1 MRRIAH
7 AVRGLKW
14 LEAIDKL
21 KTDKSHRS
29 RGAWIEITLYT
40 DVRISDLVASLTRCV
55 DWNFKFWE
63 TSYRAFV
70 SHRSRG
76 AWIEIHFRIIR
87 KSDISR
93 SHRSRGVLIEIGAL
107 ISAYSLIV
115 WICTSS
121 NVLIIMIA
129 CCFLLDWKKLA
140 RCKIYFVVGIIRK

>member
-7 AVRGLKW
+7 AVRGLKCIMGR
-14 LEAIDKL
+14 LSIP
-21 KTDKSHRS
+21 
-29 RGAWIEITLYT
+29 Y
-40 DVRISDLVASLTRCV
+40 
-55 DWNFKFWE
+55 NM
-63 TSYRAFV
+63 

-115 WICTSS
+115 
-121 NVLIIMIA
+121 
-129 CCFLLDWKKLA
+129 
-140 RCKIYFVVGIIRK
+140 